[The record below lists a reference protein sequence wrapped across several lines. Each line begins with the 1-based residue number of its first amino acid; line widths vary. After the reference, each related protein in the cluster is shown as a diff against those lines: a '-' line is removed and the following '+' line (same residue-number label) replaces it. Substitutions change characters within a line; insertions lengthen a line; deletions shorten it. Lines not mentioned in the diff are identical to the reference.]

1 MPTSE
6 SYGFGSNPYVS
17 SSHIYPAEATSSG
30 AAAQIRS
37 QSIRY
42 GDSSSSPMY
51 ASNPL
56 AENAHHF
63 RNSKKMI
70 EKLKENRVPHRF
82 IRIVHEP
89 QLPPSGLADNSLK
102 SLVSQHQKL

>member
-1 MPTSE
+1 MPPSG
-6 SYGFGSNPYVS
+6 SYGFGGNPYVQS
-17 SSHIYPAEATSSG
+17 SQMHPAEAASPG
-30 AAAQIRS
+30 ATAQKRS
-37 QSIRY
+37 YSIRY
-42 GDSSSSPMY
+42 GDSSSSLIY
-51 ASNPL
+51 TSNPL

-89 QLPPSGLADNSLK
+89 QLPSSGLAENSLK
-102 SLVSQHQKL
+102 SLVSQH

>member
-1 MPTSE
+1 
-6 SYGFGSNPYVS
+6 
-17 SSHIYPAEATSSG
+17 
-30 AAAQIRS
+30 
-37 QSIRY
+37 
-42 GDSSSSPMY
+42 MY